1 MSDQIISISIPPF
14 PDFIEGNVRVFKPGQ
29 NHPDRKN
36 LGYFD
41 LLFVKK
47 GCLFLAEADQ
57 KYTIRENQM
66 FILLPNEHHYAW
78 KPVAEETEFYWIHFY
93 TTAPWK
99 QAPRSSRLESQLPI
113 PDRHFHQRSYTLHL
127 RKQATIKE
135 PRLLFQLIQ
144 EILDSTSVDSL
155 DSIWRTEEL
164 FLRFL
169 KFIEN
174 QGVYKDRLT
183 VIAEQVHLFLE
194 NHFNQTITNK
204 TLEQH
209 FHLHSNY
216 IAIAMKT
223 TFSKTPL
230 ELLEEIRLDR
240 ARNYLLNTDLGIK
253 EIAQLVGFN
262 SEVYF
267 SNRFKK
273 KEGYSPQKYR
283 RHYKNN

>member
-1 MSDQIISISIPPF
+1 MSDQIISISVPPF

-29 NHPDRKN
+29 YHPDRKN

-41 LLFVKK
+41 LLFVKR
-47 GCLFLAEADQ
+47 GCLFLAEDEM
-57 KYTIRENQM
+57 KYTIQANQM
-66 FILLPNEHHYAW
+66 FILLPDRHHYAW
-78 KPVAEETEFYWIHFY
+78 KPVEEETEFYWIHFY
-93 TTAPWK
+93 TTSPWK
-99 QAPRSSRLESQLPI
+99 QDTRSSRLESRLPI

-135 PRLLFQLIQ
+135 PDLLFTLIK
-144 EILDSTSVDSL
+144 EILDSTSNESL

-174 QGVYKDRLT
+174 QGIYKDRLT
-183 VIAEQVHLFLE
+183 LIAEEVHLFLE
-194 NHFNQTITNK
+194 NNFNHTITNQ
-204 TLEQH
+204 TLENQ

-216 IAIAMKT
+216 IAIAMKA
-223 TFSKTPL
+223 TFHKTAL

-240 ARNYLLNTDLGIK
+240 AKNYLLNTDLGIK

-273 KEGYSPQKYR
+273 KEHYSPQKYR
-283 RHYKNN
+283 KHYKTN